1 VGVHS
6 EREKPPLQCPHL
18 EGGACLFTRVDP
30 CILEIIA
37 EKSLLNRT
45 GVIKYCCVQLGVQKV
60 SINQSTYWG
69 VLYLRVA
76 EVLK

>member
-1 VGVHS
+1 MPSFRRGGV
-6 EREKPPLQCPHL
+6 LIY
-18 EGGACLFTRVDP
+18 EGGP
-30 CILEIIA
+30 ILEIIA